1 MDLHIKTKNNLELL
15 LTELEGI
22 GCSRRDDNYHA
33 DAEDC
38 FIAHDILS
46 AHCGDFKPFT
56 IDRAAFP
63 NFAADMVEI
72 ALENAIELDHGWDH

>member
-15 LTELEGI
+15 LTELQGI
-22 GCSRRDDNYHA
+22 GCSRRDDNAHA

-46 AHCGDFKPFT
+46 KHCGDFKPFT

-72 ALENAIELDHGWDH
+72 ALENAIELEQGWDH